1 MAKKRVHEIAKEQ
14 GLTSK
19 EVIKALTDAGVYVRA
34 ASSAVE
40 ERDIRR
46 AFPNGAK
53 AAPAPEP
60 APAPQESAVEEE
72 PAAEPAA
79 PAKRP
84 RAKAVKAG
92 GRAATPDAAE
102 AAKTS
107 EAAPAPK
114 AKAAAPKPKA
124 PPAPE

>member
-53 AAPAPEP
+53 AAPAPPKEAPEP
-60 APAPQESAVEEE
+60 EKEAPE
-72 PAAEPAA
+72 PKKA
-79 PAKRP
+79 PAKAKEP
-84 RAKAVKAG
+84 EAAEQAGDGASAPASPAKTARAK
-92 GRAATPDAAE
+92 
-102 AAKTS
+102 
-107 EAAPAPK
+107 
-114 AKAAAPKPKA
+114 
-124 PPAPE
+124 

>member
-46 AFPNGAK
+46 AFPNGSKARAAAGEAAK
-53 AAPAPEP
+53 SGSSKGAVAPA
-60 APAPQESAVEEE
+60 EE
-72 PAAEPAA
+72 A
-79 PAKRP
+79 
-84 RAKAVKAG
+84 
-92 GRAATPDAAE
+92 AAE
-102 AAKTS
+102 AT
-107 EAAPAPK
+107 EAAE
-114 AKAAAPKPKA
+114 
-124 PPAPE
+124 APETAEAPEARPK

>member
-53 AAPAPEP
+53 APE
-60 APAPQESAVEEE
+60 
-72 PAAEPAA
+72 
-79 PAKRP
+79 
-84 RAKAVKAG
+84 
-92 GRAATPDAAE
+92 
-102 AAKTS
+102 
-107 EAAPAPK
+107 APK
-114 AKAAAPKPKA
+114 AKPADGSNTRSIS
-124 PPAPE
+124 PPWNARCKRNQSRRLPSRGRQIPRAMF